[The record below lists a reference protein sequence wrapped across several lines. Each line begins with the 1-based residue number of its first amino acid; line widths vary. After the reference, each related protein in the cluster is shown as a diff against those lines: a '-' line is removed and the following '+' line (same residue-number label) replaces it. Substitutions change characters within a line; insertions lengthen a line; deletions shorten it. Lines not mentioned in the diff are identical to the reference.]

1 MTNDDK
7 LERILRH
14 DAATTC
20 NGDEAFTRRVM
31 QALPPARRGVRAW
44 TTPML
49 VMGSAALGSVLAMA
63 LAPVPGGVV
72 QAALDIAHLHMATPA
87 ALTMIGIAAALLA
100 SAVVLA
106 ADPD

>member
-1 MTNDDK
+1 MMNDDK

-14 DAATTC
+14 DAATTPP
-20 NGDEAFTRRVM
+20 GEEAFTRRVM
-31 QALPPARRGVRAW
+31 EALPPARRGVRAW
-44 TTPML
+44 TTPAL

-72 QAALDIAHLHMATPA
+72 QAALDIAHLHMLTPA
-87 ALTMIGIAAALLA
+87 ALTAIGIAAALLA

>member
-1 MTNDDK
+1 MTPDDK

-14 DAATTC
+14 DAATAPA
-20 NGDEAFTRRVM
+20 GDEAFTRRVM
-31 QALPPARRGVRAW
+31 ESLPVARRGMRAW
-44 TTPML
+44 TTPLL

-63 LAPVPGGVV
+63 LAPVPGGVM

-87 ALTMIGIAAALLA
+87 ALTAIGIAAALLA

>member
-1 MTNDDK
+1 MMNEDK
-7 LERILRH
+7 LDRILRH
-14 DAATTC
+14 DAATAAVA
-20 NGDEAFTRRVM
+20 DEDFTRRVM
-31 QALPPARRGVRAW
+31 ERLPPARHAARAW
-44 TTPML
+44 TTPAL

-72 QAALDIAHLHMATPA
+72 QAALDIAQLHMLTPA
-87 ALTMIGIAAALLA
+87 ALTAIGIAAAILA